1 MTRSDVGL
9 EVRVPI
15 EAGPHVIGV
24 SFLKQW
30 WEPDGV
36 PRPQERGRLIA
47 NDAIYWD
54 RAAVGVVEI
63 GGPYDIAGLAKDTPS
78 RREIFAC
85 EPEAVADQVPCA
97 RGILSRMARRAY
109 RRPVTEQ
116 EVQTL
121 LEFVDSR
128 LQDGGSFDEG
138 IQSALEYMLVSPS
151 FLFRVYNDPPG
162 VAPGGGLPA

>member
-1 MTRSDVGL
+1 M
-9 EVRVPI
+9 
-15 EAGPHVIGV
+15 
-24 SFLKQW
+24 
-30 WEPDGV
+30 
-36 PRPQERGRLIA
+36 
-47 NDAIYWD
+47 
-54 RAAVGVVEI
+54 
-63 GGPYDIAGLAKDTPS
+63 
-78 RREIFAC
+78 C

-138 IQSALEYMLVSPS
+138 IQSVLEYMLVSPS
-151 FLFRVYNDPPG
+151 FLFRVYDDPPG
-162 VAPGGGLPA
+162 VAPGEAYRLSDLEVASRLSFFTGLPPSEPGGSRTHDPLRIKS